1 MTREDGFDRS
11 AHERDITGL
20 VVAVVLFS
28 CSPGAR
34 TIGRS
39 FDELQWV
46 LKLGQISLTKAQEP

>member
-1 MTREDGFDRS
+1 MISPNRRRLG
-11 AHERDITGL
+11 GL

-46 LKLGQISLTKAQEP
+46 LKLGQIPLTKAQEP